1 MKQAFTNNSIYTM
14 ASSKVFVDF
23 KSYIP
28 AKANFAI
35 QKNFAVLAAAA
46 QEIEEARLAVA
57 KHYGVLDEDG
67 SKYTIPEDKI
77 EIVSQEIADLLNDT
91 QELDIR
97 MIKIEDLGNAEFTP
111 AQMQM
116 IMFMIED

>member
-1 MKQAFTNNSIYTM
+1 MKQTFTNNSIYSL
-14 ASSKVFVDF
+14 ASSQEFVDF

-35 QKNFAVLAAAA
+35 QKNFATLAAAA
-46 QEIEEARLAVA
+46 REIEEARLAVA

-67 SKYTIPEDKI
+67 SKYTIPEENI

>member
-1 MKQAFTNNSIYTM
+1 MKQTFTNNSIYTM
-14 ASSKVFVDF
+14 ASSKAFVDF

-35 QKNFAVLAAAA
+35 QKNFGVLAAAA
-46 QEIEEARLAVA
+46 QEIETARLEVA

-67 SKYTIPEDKI
+67 SKYTIPDENI
-77 EIVSQEIADLLNDT
+77 EIVSNEIADLLNDT

-97 MIKIEDLGNAEFTP
+97 MIKIEDLGAAEFTP